1 MKHVVVSL
9 AFVLGIVLAAP
20 GAPAADCPKA
30 TTVEKLSRN
39 PYHKPVAPFDLKSLS
54 KAKATKSAFGLT
66 VFLTNADFD
75 VAAAAKRLDA
85 SPVKGKGR
93 VSLAITFMN
102 ASKPVAAGE
111 YAVKPNVFDPM
122 NVRGDLGFGKDDGT
136 PVAYGLSLKSGKAT
150 LVEVSDTRV
159 CGTFD
164 LVGADGPF
172 KGSFVATV
180 VK

>member
-1 MKHVVVSL
+1 MKSALPTVL
-9 AFVLGIVLAAP
+9 ALGAVLLAPAAP
-20 GAPAADCPKA
+20 GADCPKA
-30 TTVEKLSRN
+30 TAVEKLSRN
-39 PYHKPVAPFDLKSLS
+39 PYHKPVSPVDPKSLT
-54 KAKATKSAFGLT
+54 KAKATKSAFGIT
-66 VFLTNADFD
+66 VFLTNAEFD
-75 VAAAAKRLDA
+75 AAAAAKRLDT
-85 SPVKGKGR
+85 SPVKGKGQ

-102 ASKPVAAGE
+102 ASKPVVAGE
-111 YAVKPNVFDPM
+111 YAVRANVWDAM

-164 LVGADGPF
+164 VVGSDGPF

-180 VK
+180 AK

>member
-1 MKHVVVSL
+1 MKHASVPL
-9 AFVLGIVLAAP
+9 ALVLAAAVL
-20 GAPAADCPKA
+20 APAARAADCPKGTA
-30 TTVEKLSRN
+30 IEKLSKN
-39 PYHKPVAPFDLKSLS
+39 PAYKPVAPFDLKSLT

-66 VFLTNADFD
+66 VFLTNAEFD

-85 SPVKGKGR
+85 SPVKGKGQ

-102 ASKPVAAGE
+102 ASKPVVAGE
-111 YAVKPNVFDPM
+111 YAVRANVWDPM

-136 PVAYGLSLKSGKAT
+136 PVVYGLGLKSGKAT
-150 LVEVSDTRV
+150 LVEASDTRV

-164 LVGADGPF
+164 VVGADGPY

-180 VK
+180 AR

>member
-1 MKHVVVSL
+1 MKLLAFPVSL
-9 AFVLGIVLAAP
+9 VLLLAA
-20 GAPAADCPKA
+20 GPAAGADCPKA
-30 TTVEKLSRN
+30 TAVEKVSKN
-39 PYHKPVAPFDLKSLS
+39 SAYKTAAWDLKTLA
-54 KAKATKSAFGLT
+54 KAKATKSAFGIT
-66 VFLTNADFD
+66 VFLSNADFD
-75 VAAAAKRLDA
+75 VKAAANALST
-85 SPVKGKGR
+85 SPVKGKGQ

-111 YAVKPNVFDPM
+111 YAVRANVFDAM

-136 PVAYGLSLKSGKAT
+136 PVAYGLGLKSGKAT

-164 LVGADGPF
+164 LTGPDGPF
-172 KGSFVATV
+172 KGQFVATF

>member
-1 MKHVVVSL
+1 MRTSAV
-9 AFVLGIVLAAP
+9 ALGLCAALAAS
-20 GAPAADCPKA
+20 AASASDCPKA
-30 TTVEKLSRN
+30 TVVEKLSKN
-39 PYHKPVAPFDLKSLS
+39 QAYKPVAPFDLKSLT

-66 VFLTNADFD
+66 VFVTNAELD
-75 VAAAAKRLDA
+75 VKAAAARLDT
-85 SPVKGKGR
+85 SPVKGKGQ

-102 ASKPVAAGE
+102 ASKTVAAGE
-111 YAVKPNVFDPM
+111 YAVRANVWDPM

-136 PVAYGLSLKSGKAT
+136 PVVYGLGLTSGKAT
-150 LVEVSDTRV
+150 LVEVTDARV

-164 LVGADGPF
+164 VTGRDGPF

>member
-1 MKHVVVSL
+1 MER
-9 AFVLGIVLAAP
+9 AFVPLVLVLALAP
-20 GAPAADCPKA
+20 LSGSAADCPKA
-30 TTVEKLSRN
+30 TAVERLSKNTAYR
-39 PYHKPVAPFDLKSLS
+39 PVAPFDLKALT

-66 VFLTNADFD
+66 VFVTNAEFD
-75 VAAAAKRLDA
+75 VKAAAARLDT
-85 SPVKGKGR
+85 SPVKGKGQ

-102 ASKPVAAGE
+102 ASKAIVAGE
-111 YAVKPNVFDPM
+111 YTVRANVWDPM

-136 PVAYGLSLKSGKAT
+136 PVVYGLGLKSGRAT
-150 LVEVSDTRV
+150 LVEVGDTRV

-164 LVGADGPF
+164 VTGRDGPF

>member
-1 MKHVVVSL
+1 MKQ
-9 AFVLGIVLAAP
+9 AFVPLVLGLALAP
-20 GAPAADCPKA
+20 LPGSAADCPKA
-30 TTVEKLSRN
+30 TTVEKLSKN
-39 PYHKPVAPFDLKSLS
+39 AAYKPVAPFDLKALT

-66 VFLTNADFD
+66 VFVTNAELD
-75 VAAAAKRLDA
+75 VKAAAARLDT
-85 SPVKGKGR
+85 SPVKGKGQ

-102 ASKPVAAGE
+102 ASKTVAAGE
-111 YAVKPNVFDPM
+111 YAVRANVWDPM

-136 PVAYGLSLKSGKAT
+136 PVVYGLGLRSGKAT
-150 LVEVSDTRV
+150 LVEVTDTRV

-164 LVGADGPF
+164 VAGPDGPF

>member
-1 MKHVVVSL
+1 MKHAAFPL
-9 AFVLGIVLAAP
+9 AFLLGVALTVPAAK
-20 GAPAADCPKA
+20 AADCPET
-30 TTVEKLSRN
+30 TTVDRLSGN
-39 PYHKPVAPFDLKSLS
+39 PAYKAVTPVDLRALT

-66 VFLTNADFD
+66 VFVTNAEFD
-75 VAAAAKRLDA
+75 VRAAASRLDT
-85 SPVKGKGR
+85 SPVEGKGQ

-102 ASKPVAAGE
+102 ASKPVVAGE
-111 YAVKPNVFDPM
+111 YAVRANVWDPM

-136 PVAYGLSLKSGKAT
+136 PVAYGLGLKSGQAR
-150 LVEVSDTRV
+150 LVEVTDTRV

-164 LVGADGPF
+164 VAGRDGPF

>member
-1 MKHVVVSL
+1 MKRTAFPL
-9 AFVLGIVLAAP
+9 ALVLGVALTASVVK
-20 GAPAADCPKA
+20 AADCPKA
-30 TTVEKLSRN
+30 TAVEKLSKN
-39 PYHKPVAPFDLKSLS
+39 PAYKPVAPFDLKSLA

-75 VAAAAKRLDA
+75 VKAAAARLDA
-85 SPVKGKGR
+85 SPVKAKGQ

-102 ASKPVAAGE
+102 ASKPVVAGD
-111 YAVKPNVFDPM
+111 YAGRANVWDPM

-136 PVAYGLSLKSGKAT
+136 PVVYGLGLKSGTAT
-150 LVEVSDTRV
+150 LVEVSDARA
-159 CGTFD
+159 CGTFE
-164 LVGADGPF
+164 VIGPDGPF